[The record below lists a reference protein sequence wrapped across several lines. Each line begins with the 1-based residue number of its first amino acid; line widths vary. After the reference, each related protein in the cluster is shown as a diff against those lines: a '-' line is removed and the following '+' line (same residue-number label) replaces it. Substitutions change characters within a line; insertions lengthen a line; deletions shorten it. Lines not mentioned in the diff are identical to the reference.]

1 MISIRRPNFFRKPER
16 CRKFWSYLLTAL
28 ASAAFIVFAGLPV
41 LDSAAQQ
48 EVVLQNRL
56 LGPLDADDPFVLK
69 EIRQKYLFDAP
80 GPSLISNDI
89 IIEMTTGYEMKSFSF
104 QFYDRVVN
112 ELFISNNITGE
123 YFIEAGA
130 LDGVYA
136 SNTLKLEF
144 LQQWTGLLVE
154 PDPDMFELLLNTKR
168 NSQAIRACISPHSYP
183 YKALLRTLSPE
194 KSPHDSA
201 ISYKSMTSLVFEESD
216 DRTFNGFPTY
226 REVICFPIRSIL
238 LAAQVSHVTL
248 FSLDIEDAEWKILET
263 FPFESVKVDVWFVE
277 HRTRDDVTGALT
289 TAYDPEFVKWFA
301 ARNYSLYDFHL
312 SNVPDY
318 VFIYNNSRFRN
329 IRPKT
334 TQA

>member
-1 MISIRRPNFFRKPER
+1 MYECHVARTPGSNWECQPE
-16 CRKFWSYLLTAL
+16 A
-28 ASAAFIVFAGLPV
+28 V
-41 LDSAAQQ
+41 LHH
-48 EVVLQNRL
+48 RL
-56 LGPLDADDPFVLK
+56 LGPLDAGDPFVIS
-69 EIRQKYLFDAP
+69 EIRRKYLFPAP
-80 GPSLISNDI
+80 GPSLISKDVI
-89 IIEMTTGYEMKSFSF
+89 KRMTAGENNNLYSFK
-104 QFYDRVVN
+104 FYDRVVT

-201 ISYKSMTSLVFEESD
+201 ISYKSMTSLFSGESD

-226 REVICFPIRSIL
+226 RDVICFPMSSIL

-248 FSLDIEDAEWKILET
+248 FSLDVEDAERKILET

-289 TAYDPEFVKWFA
+289 TAYDPEFVKWFE

-318 VFIYNNSRFRN
+318 VFVYNNSRFRN
-329 IRPKT
+329 IRRKA